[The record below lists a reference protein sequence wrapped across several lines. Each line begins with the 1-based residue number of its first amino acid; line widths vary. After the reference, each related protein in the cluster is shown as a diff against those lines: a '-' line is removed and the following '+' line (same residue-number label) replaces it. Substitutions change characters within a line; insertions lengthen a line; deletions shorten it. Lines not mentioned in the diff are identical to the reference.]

1 MSQNCLSKK
10 APGSIKDVIFCNSLT
25 VWKVDLALKFM
36 FLTLE
41 IKNLR
46 TKLGQSH
53 VFYASLTAISSFAK
67 IYRPVPI
74 FLIYFLNDVDVKLI
88 LEFINGFR

>member
-36 FLTLE
+36 FLT
-41 IKNLR
+41 
-46 TKLGQSH
+46 
-53 VFYASLTAISSFAK
+53 ISSFAK

-74 FLIYFLNDVDVKLI
+74 FLIYYLNDVDVKLI
-88 LEFINGFR
+88 LEFINGFRKYCLVFPKNP